1 MTILTPVMRH
11 LLRRTFDGCDASALK
26 YVPILYWLVKQA
38 PTNRKREFAS
48 TSPYGYLPRQKLTH
62 ERFHRS
68 RTCRYSTF
76 APYRNESVVM
86 FDEMVWHVRN
96 NSFVCHHHGVR
107 RSRLPSQ
114 LLMWNSTVKREPICA
129 AGFFDPSLRQSET
142 LISLGLPNF
151 NAIYV
156 RAKRYLVTC
165 CYSGLLQ
172 RCEPGPAIDNLCS
185 IGARV
190 IRW

>member
-1 MTILTPVMRH
+1 MGVM
-11 LLRRTFDGCDASALK
+11 LLLSNMSQFYIGMSSRLQ
-26 YVPILYWLVKQA
+26 PIG
-38 PTNRKREFAS
+38 REN
-48 TSPYGYLPRQKLTH
+48 LPLLLLMATHHDRNLH
-62 ERFHRS
+62 ERFRRS
-68 RTCRYSTF
+68 RACRYSIF

-96 NSFVCHHHGVR
+96 NSFVCHHHPRLGAR
-107 RSRLPSQ
+107 RNRLPSQ
-114 LLMWNSTVKREPICA
+114 LLTWNSTVNGEPICA

-142 LISLGLPNF
+142 LIVLGLPKF

-190 IRW
+190 IWW